1 MNNNNIG
8 KPYHSDIFYPSDKNE
23 IEKMLQEIEI
33 DDTIFIDSTIK
44 GLLVPHAGYT
54 FILPLLKKAF
64 ESITESYDNIIIIGA
79 PHQEILLKDK
89 PFNIFCP
96 SYNGCETPY
105 GDIKFNTTLI
115 NSFAKEEM
123 KKNSY
128 FEEEAGFELLYPLIK
143 RYFPNTDVVPI
154 CTYISNS
161 KESKDFA
168 TILNKIYSL
177 SSNNL
182 LIITANMNS
191 LKKDCFAHEDALSFK
206 KILESGEYLLSP
218 ESRKL
223 VSSCGSGIFDG
234 IKKTK
239 ILKNKSWKLF
249 LFEREGEISKTITK
263 INSKSKIVYHGLGV
277 LK

>member
-1 MNNNNIG
+1 MNNNIIA

-23 IEKMLQEIEI
+23 IERMLQEIII
-33 DDTIFIDSTIK
+33 DDTIFIDSSSK
-44 GLLVPHAGYT
+44 GILVPHAGYA

-64 ESITESYDNIIIIGA
+64 ESIKESYDNIIIIGS

-89 PFNIFCP
+89 PYNIFCP
-96 SYNGCETPY
+96 SYEGCETPY
-105 GDIKFNTTLI
+105 GDIKFNTDLI
-115 NSFAKEEM
+115 NSFAKKEM

-128 FEEEAGFELLYPLIK
+128 FEEEAEFELLYPLIK
-143 RYFPNTDVVPI
+143 RYMPNTPVVPI
-154 CTYISNS
+154 CTYITNS

-177 SSNNL
+177 NSNNL
-182 LIITANMNS
+182 LIISANMNS
-191 LKKDCFAHEDALSFK
+191 LKKDNFAYEDAVSFK
-206 KILESGEYLLSP
+206 TVLESSNYLLSP

-239 ILKNKSWKLF
+239 AFKNTNWELF
-249 LFEREGEISKTITK
+249 LFEKESKISKTIDK